1 MPVGGVV
8 PVCGAGGRLACAVIV
23 TSGFVVD
30 QPPRSS
36 SAKLLSEPMLRKFR
50 ENSEEGYD
58 DDRTGN
64 SAGDR
69 THPGSSR
76 RDRGRTRGPGRREG
90 EGPGQ
95 GRRDE
100 GQGGPDEGPGAGHGH
115 RDVRATAPEPASTA
129 SASTGPVGPES
140 AGPG

>member
-1 MPVGGVV
+1 MAVGGVV
-8 PVCGAGGRLACAVIV
+8 TVCGAEGRLACAVTA
-23 TSGFVVD
+23 TSGFAAD
-30 QPPRSS
+30 QPARSS
-36 SAKLLSEPMLRKFR
+36 PPKLLSEPILRKFR

-69 THPGSSR
+69 TYPGSSW
-76 RDRGRTRGPGRREG
+76 RDRGRARRPGRREG

-100 GQGGPDEGPGAGHGH
+100 GQGGPDEGPGAGQGH
-115 RDVRATAPEPASTA
+115 RDVRATAPK
-129 SASTGPVGPES
+129 SASRES

>member
-1 MPVGGVV
+1 MARRRRGDCLRRGGPANVR
-8 PVCGAGGRLACAVIV
+8 GHRRQRLRGWPAAV
-23 TSGFVVD
+23 
-30 QPPRSS
+30 SS
-36 SAKLLSEPMLRKFR
+36 PAKLLSEPMLRKFR

-76 RDRGRTRGPGRREG
+76 RDRGRTRLPGRREG

-100 GQGGPDEGPGAGHGH
+100 GQGGPDEGPGAGQGH
-115 RDVRATAPEPASTA
+115 RDVRATTPEPASTE
-129 SASTGPVGPES
+129 SAGPES
-140 AGPG
+140 AGSG

>member
-1 MPVGGVV
+1 LHGPLRLIS
-8 PVCGAGGRLACAVIV
+8 GR
-23 TSGFVVD
+23 
-30 QPPRSS
+30 P
-36 SAKLLSEPMLRKFR
+36 LSEPMLRKSR
-50 ENSEEGYD
+50 ENSEEGYN

-69 THPGSSR
+69 TYPGPSR
-76 RDRGRTRGPGRREG
+76 RDRGRTRRPGRREG

-100 GQGGPDEGPGAGHGH
+100 GQGGRDEGQGAGQGH
-115 RDVRATAPEPASTA
+115 RDVRAAAPG
-129 SASTGPVGPES
+129 SASTGS